1 MPGRA
6 GGDRRMPRRAIG
18 QTLLVQALAA
28 LTGLAAGAIL
38 IWATGGDP
46 VLAYGGLW
54 EGSLGRPA
62 SVSETLV
69 WATPY
74 ILAGLAVGLA
84 FRGGLFNIGAEGQ
97 LTVGALAAAWV
108 GYGVQGVPWPLHL
121 LLALAAG
128 AVGGGAWAA
137 VAGLLKAR
145 TGAHEVIT
153 TIMLNYVAL
162 LATGYLL
169 AGPMKDPSPFVV
181 AAQTPKVLESARIPA
196 LVADLR
202 VHWGLILALLLAG
215 ACWWLLFRSTVG
227 FAIRTVGL
235 NASAARY
242 AGISIGGTVV
252 LTMAL
257 SGGLAGLAGAVE
269 VLGVNYYHAPGF
281 SVGYGFDSIAVALL
295 GKSHPLGVIPAA
307 LLFGAL
313 RAGAT
318 RMQFVSQIPIDII
331 SVVQGIILL
340 LVAADQL
347 VRRAYRIED
356 RRAPGAAEGAG
367 PGPADPPPA
376 GPEAVGRSWGRTE

>member
-1 MPGRA
+1 MHRTSLA
-6 GGDRRMPRRAIG
+6 
-18 QTLLVQALAA
+18 QTLLVQALAV

-38 IWATGGDP
+38 IWVTGGDP
-46 VLAYGGLW
+46 ILAYGGLW
-54 EGSLGRPA
+54 EGSFGRPA
-62 SVSETLV
+62 SISETLI

-97 LTVGALAAAWV
+97 LSVGALVSAWV
-108 GYGVQGVPWPLHL
+108 GFGVHGVPWPLHL
-121 LLALAAG
+121 LLAILAG
-128 AVGGGAWAA
+128 ALAGAAWAA
-137 VAGLLKAR
+137 LAGVLKAR

-162 LATGYLL
+162 LGTGYLL
-169 AGPMKDPSPFVV
+169 SGLLKDPSPFVV
-181 AAQTPKVLESARIPA
+181 VAQTPKVLESARIPA
-196 LVADLR
+196 LLPDLR
-202 VHWGLILALLLAG
+202 VHWGLILALALSVAS
-215 ACWWLLFRSTVG
+215 WWLLFRSTIG

-235 NASAARY
+235 NPSAARY

-252 LTMAL
+252 MTMAL

-269 VLGVNYYHAPGF
+269 VLGVNYYHTPGF
-281 SVGYGFDSIAVALL
+281 SSGYGFDSIAVALL

-340 LVAADQL
+340 LVAAEQL
-347 VRRAYRIED
+347 VRRLYRIGG
-356 RRAPGAAEGAG
+356 RPGTTTEGIVARG
-367 PGPADPPPA
+367 W
-376 GPEAVGRSWGRTE
+376 GRSE

>member
-1 MPGRA
+1 MQ
-6 GGDRRMPRRAIG
+6 RRSLA
-18 QTLLVQALAA
+18 QTLLVQALAVV
-28 LTGLAAGAIL
+28 TGLAAGALL
-38 IWATGGDP
+38 IWLTGGDP
-46 VLAYGGLW
+46 ILAYGGLW
-54 EGSLGRPA
+54 EGSFGRAA
-62 SVSETLV
+62 SISETLV

-97 LTVGALAAAWV
+97 LSVGALTSAWV
-108 GYGVQGVPWPLHL
+108 GFALHGVPWPLHL

-128 AVGGGAWAA
+128 ALAGAAWGGI
-137 VAGLLKAR
+137 AGVLKAR

-162 LATGYLL
+162 LGTGYLL
-169 AGPMKDPSPFVV
+169 TGLLKDPSPFVV
-181 AAQTPKVLESARIPA
+181 VAQTPKVLESARISA
-196 LVADLR
+196 LFADLR
-202 VHWGLILALLLAG
+202 VHWGLILALLLAVG
-215 ACWWLLFRSTVG
+215 SWWLLFRSTIG

-235 NASAARY
+235 NPSAARY
-242 AGISIGGTVV
+242 AGISISGTVV

-257 SGGLAGLAGAVE
+257 SGGLAGLAGGIE
-269 VLGVNYYHAPGF
+269 VLGVNYYHTPGF

-295 GKSHPLGVIPAA
+295 GKSHPLGAIPAA

-340 LVAADQL
+340 LVAADEL
-347 VRRAYRIED
+347 VRRFYRIGG
-356 RRAPGAAEGAG
+356 RRTPLSEERAAEDTVA
-367 PGPADPPPA
+367 
-376 GPEAVGRSWGRTE
+376 RSWGKAG